1 MTKLSFL
8 DLVNVREGE
17 TSADA
22 IRRVGPLAAHV
33 EAHGY
38 HRYWIAEHHGMTGV
52 AAAATSLIIAEA
64 GRTTSRIRI
73 GSGGIMLPN
82 HSPLVI
88 AEQFG
93 TLDALFPGRID
104 LGLGRAPGADNRV
117 ARALRRDFMQE
128 AEEFPR
134 NVVELRAHFTGDPDL
149 GLIAV
154 PGRGAQVE
162 MWILGSS
169 LFGAQLAAAL
179 GMPYAFAS
187 HFAPDLLDEALEIYR
202 RDFRPS
208 QHLREPYAA
217 AALSAVAADT
227 TEEGIFI
234 ASSIIQNFVAL
245 RTGRPG
251 RLPPPQENYI
261 ESLDPAISGMLAH
274 TLQCSAFGSVE
285 DVTQG
290 LRRFVKRTQVD
301 EVIVHSPAFDPD
313 ARMKSVALIAKAF
326 EGVEQATPASQD
338 R

>member
-8 DLVNVREGE
+8 DLVNVAEGE

-22 IRRVGPLAAHV
+22 IRRVAPMAAHA
-33 EAHGY
+33 EALGY
-38 HRYWIAEHHGMTGV
+38 HRYWIAEHHGMAGV

-64 GRTTSRIRI
+64 GRATSTIRV

-82 HSPLVI
+82 HSPYII

-93 TLDALFPGRID
+93 TLDALFPGRVD
-104 LGLGRAPGADNRV
+104 LGLGRAPGADGRL
-117 ARALRRDFMQE
+117 ARAIRHDTMRE

-134 NVVELRAHFTGDPDL
+134 NVVELRAHFTGEPDL
-149 GLIAV
+149 GLLAV

-187 HFAPDLLDEALEIYR
+187 HFAPDLLDEALMIYR

-208 QHLREPYAA
+208 QHLRAPYAA
-217 AALSAVAADT
+217 AAMSATAAET
-227 TEEGIFI
+227 AAEAEYI
-234 ASSIIQNFVAL
+234 ASSMMQNFVAL

-251 RLPPPQENYI
+251 KLPPPVENYAAT
-261 ESLDPAISGMLAH
+261 LDPSISAMLGH
-274 TLQCSAFGSVE
+274 VLQCSAFGSVA
-285 DVTQG
+285 DVARG
-290 LRRFVKRTQVD
+290 LRQFIARTQVD
-301 EVIVHSPAFDPD
+301 EVIVHSPAFDPQ
-313 ARMKSVALIAKAF
+313 ARMTSVKLVAEAF
-326 EGVEQATPASQD
+326 EDMKATA
-338 R
+338 